1 MKSKKTKQIAPIKEE
16 NATIE
21 TAATTWSNTSL
32 EETYMDLHK
41 EQAVVL
47 EKLQKAEQEAT
58 FWKTKAQLYGEKFG
72 QALKG
77 FLLYEGKHE
86 LFAERERQK
95 VLKDVQLI

>member
-1 MKSKKTKQIAPIKEE
+1 MKSKKIKQTAPIKEE
-16 NATIE
+16 NAPLE
-21 TAATTWSNTSL
+21 TVETTWSNANL

-41 EQAVVL
+41 ERAVIL

-58 FWKTKAQLYGEKFG
+58 FWKIKARLYGEKFG

-95 VLKDVQLI
+95 VLKDIQLI